1 MAGASW
7 SLARPRRCSPSRPR
21 YVADQIARAG
31 RGGRADQGARAGRG
45 GGRADQ
51 IARAGR
57 GGRAEPPAIRRKR
70 SIRRQ
75 RQFRRMDD
83 AKFGA
88 ACRAVRVPK
97 HLIQAAVA
105 EAAGVRRSIGGR
117 PPGGWR
123 AGGHVTRDGAQGASC
138 SRDVDGHHTA
148 LARVGPGPDH
158 QPRPAVIQESVLRR
172 LAAVPGW
179 IGVPEVSFSICGER
193 GAIDILGGTRP
204 PRTLLIVE
212 LKTLLVDPDELVRT
226 MDQRVRLGKRF
237 ARDRGWPPSRSG
249 ANRPRSSRVASVD
262 RGGTA
267 TGDELGMSVMTP
279 LVPGHMS
286 GPATTRRSGRAV
298 TDGFWSR
305 PLSRCAGPSGPERGD
320 TAPDCRETAG
330 ITAAPSAGPVEAAS
344 GLPEGQMSR
353 NRGRPELWHRECAC
367 ATRVPMAPPA
377 SLRDTTPRARVTPPD
392 LQAHP
397 ALGCHPAPG
406 CHPAL
411 ARPQGQ
417 GSRQGP
423 DCHRV
428 PRSTAG

>member
-21 YVADQIARAG
+21 YV
-31 RGGRADQGARAGRG
+31 
-45 GGRADQ
+45 ADQ

-193 GAIDILGGTRP
+193 GAIDILGWHQATQDPLDRRTQDPAGGSRRTGTDDGPARSPGQTLRTRP
-204 PRTLLIVE
+204 GMAALSFWREPAAIITRRVSGSRRHGDGRRTGHERDDPVGTWTHE
-212 LKTLLVDPDELVRT
+212 RPSDHSPVRPGRDRRLLVPTTVA
-226 MDQRVRLGKRF
+226 VC
-237 ARDRGWPPSRSG
+237 RS
-249 ANRPRSSRVASVD
+249 
-262 RGGTA
+262 
-267 TGDELGMSVMTP
+267 E
-279 LVPGHMS
+279 
-286 GPATTRRSGRAV
+286 RA
-298 TDGFWSR
+298 
-305 PLSRCAGPSGPERGD
+305 
-320 TAPDCRETAG
+320 
-330 ITAAPSAGPVEAAS
+330 
-344 GLPEGQMSR
+344 
-353 NRGRPELWHRECAC
+353 
-367 ATRVPMAPPA
+367 
-377 SLRDTTPRARVTPPD
+377 
-392 LQAHP
+392 
-397 ALGCHPAPG
+397 
-406 CHPAL
+406 
-411 ARPQGQ
+411 
-417 GSRQGP
+417 
-423 DCHRV
+423 
-428 PRSTAG
+428 